1 MKRVW
6 CMMMALAL
14 FLPCIPAA
22 AEGTAIPLDSY
33 VQLGSYDDEPILW
46 RCVAEDENGKL
57 MFSERILCYKAYDT
71 IYTIKSGIDPTYE
84 AQTWEDSHLRSW
96 LNSDKP
102 AGEVEWKHPNP
113 PMKRESYKE
122 ISGTKVTCNAYADE
136 KGFLHESNF
145 SAEEKAVMKTVA
157 NWQNLGRDELE
168 KSENG
173 VNFPFGYSW
182 TGNLRTDGWAEA
194 GYDDV
199 SELSHIEGAAYR
211 VCGDTMFLPD
221 ERQIYKV
228 WERYGALDVET
239 SEKAMGK
246 AEFTDIRDKDPRYTS
261 YWLRGDRTI
270 GGIAYGT
277 KYRPQP
283 GSFGDRGVRPMFY
296 LNEENM
302 EIKSGSGRKDDPYII
317 GGRLEEAPVVFC
329 NGEQVEFDQKPVEE
343 NDRILVPMRA
353 VFEELGAEVEWDERD
368 ASVTVS
374 NKKTVIGV
382 QVDNPIML
390 VNDVPV
396 ELDAAPKLV
405 EDRTLVPLRAISE
418 ALDAKVEWVE
428 NLNRVVIDKPELPMD
443 FGEGRGK
450 ENWQDPER
458 QRMLLEYG
466 SRPVYDP
473 EIYPEWQ
480 ASLYDS
486 EGE

>member
-14 FLPCIPAA
+14 FLPCIPVA
-22 AEGTAIPLDSY
+22 AEGPAISLDSY

-71 IYTIKSGIDPTYE
+71 EYDKGSVLA
-84 AQTWEDSHLRSW
+84 AQYIWEDSHLRSW

-113 PMKRESYKE
+113 PVKGKKYGFE
-122 ISGTKVTCNAYADE
+122 VTCNAYADE

-157 NWQNLGRDELE
+157 NWQNLGRRELE

-182 TGNLRTDGWAEA
+182 TGNLRTDGWAYA

-199 SELSHIEGAAYR
+199 SELSHVEGAAYR

-239 SEKAMGK
+239 SEKAIAK
-246 AEFTDIRDKDPRYTS
+246 ADFPRSQTFNYTKSYGLRSNGDLTGIRLGTLYGGMTGS
-261 YWLRGDRTI
+261 IGDW
-270 GGIAYGT
+270 
-277 KYRPQP
+277 
-283 GSFGDRGVRPMFY
+283 GVRPMFY
-296 LNEENM
+296 LNEGNM

-418 ALDAKVEWVE
+418 ALVAKVEWGE

-486 EGE
+486 EGK

>member
-14 FLPCIPAA
+14 FLPCIPVA
-22 AEGTAIPLDSY
+22 AEGPAISLDSY

-71 IYTIKSGIDPTYE
+71 EYDKGSVLA
-84 AQTWEDSHLRSW
+84 AQYIWEDSHLRSW

-113 PMKRESYKE
+113 PVKGKKYGFE
-122 ISGTKVTCNAYADE
+122 VTCNAYADE

-157 NWQNLGRDELE
+157 NWQNLGRRELE

-182 TGNLRTDGWAEA
+182 TGNLRTDGWAYA

-199 SELSHIEGAAYR
+199 SELSHVEGAAYR

-239 SEKAMGK
+239 SEKAIAK
-246 AEFTDIRDKDPRYTS
+246 ADFPRSQTFNYTKSYGLRSNGDLTGIRLGTLYGGMTGS
-261 YWLRGDRTI
+261 IGDW
-270 GGIAYGT
+270 
-277 KYRPQP
+277 
-283 GSFGDRGVRPMFY
+283 GVRPMFY
-296 LNEENM
+296 LNEGNM

-329 NGEQVEFDQKPVEE
+329 NGQQVEFDQKPVEE

-374 NKKTVIGV
+374 DEKTVIGV
-382 QVDNPIML
+382 QVDNSIML

-450 ENWQDPER
+450 ENWQDPEE

-486 EGE
+486 EGK